1 MALFL
6 FVVLGGAAGTAAR
19 FLLGVSV
26 QAVFGP
32 TFPVGTLTVNLIG
45 SFLVSMFMVL
55 GADKGLISTQTR
67 VVLCTGVIGGF
78 TTYSSFNF
86 ETMRLAQA
94 GSFGLAF
101 LNLGAT
107 VVGCLV
113 AGALGLLTGRLI
125 GGA

>member
-1 MALFL
+1 MMLFFL
-6 FVVLGGAAGTAAR
+6 VVLGGAAGTAAR

-26 QAVFGP
+26 QGAFGP
-32 TFPVGTLTVNLIG
+32 SFPVGTLTVNLIG
-45 SFLVSMFMVL
+45 SFLVSMFMYL
-55 GADKGLISTQTR
+55 GADKGLISTPTR
-67 VVLCTGVIGGF
+67 VVLCTGVLGGF

-94 GSFGLAF
+94 GSFGLACV
-101 LNLGAT
+101 NLGAT